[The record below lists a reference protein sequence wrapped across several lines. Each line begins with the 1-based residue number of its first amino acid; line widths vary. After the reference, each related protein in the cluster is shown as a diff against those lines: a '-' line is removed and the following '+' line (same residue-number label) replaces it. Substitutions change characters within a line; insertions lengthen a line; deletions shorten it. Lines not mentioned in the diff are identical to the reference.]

1 MAAVVVNKQ
10 DHLELPP
17 GFRFH
22 PTDEEL
28 ISHYLFEKVM
38 DSSFSCRAIGDVDL
52 NKSEPWDLP
61 WKAKM
66 GEKEW
71 YFFCVRDRKYPTGLR
86 TNRATE
92 AGYWKATGKDKDIY
106 RGKSLVGMKKT
117 LVFYRGRAPKGEKS
131 DWVMHEY
138 RLEGKLS
145 ALNLPKTAKNE
156 WVICR
161 VFQKNSSGK
170 KVDIS
175 GMSKLGSFGNDF
187 GHSILPPLTDS
198 SSFNGETKCP
208 VVQLPNNVPCFSI
221 AMDSQRKLEPMA
233 SSYNTS
239 LFSVIPNPIDSF
251 PRNPHSNSMYS
262 PPNQTFSVPPNLQFQ
277 NSVLLQEQQSLLR
290 ALIQNVNDGNTRE
303 SFKPERDKISISQ
316 ETCLTT
322 DVNNEISSV
331 FPNLEMGRRPFDNS
345 QEAPP
350 APMAPI
356 DFDGFWN
363 Y

>member
-1 MAAVVVNKQ
+1 M
-10 DHLELPP
+10 L
-17 GFRFH
+17 G
-22 PTDEEL
+22 
-28 ISHYLFEKVM
+28 
-38 DSSFSCRAIGDVDL
+38 
-52 NKSEPWDLP
+52 
-61 WKAKM
+61 
-66 GEKEW
+66 
-71 YFFCVRDRKYPTGLR
+71 

-117 LVFYRGRAPKGEKS
+117 LVFYGGRAPKGEKS

-170 KVDIS
+170 KIDIS
-175 GMSKLGSFGNDF
+175 GISKLGSFGNEF

-198 SSFNGETKCP
+198 PPFNGETKRP
-208 VVQLPNNVPCFSI
+208 IQSSNNVPCFSI

-233 SSYNTS
+233 SSFNNNP
-239 LFSVIPNPIDSF
+239 LFSAIPNPIDSF
-251 PRNPHSNSMYS
+251 PRNPHSNSVYS
-262 PPNQTFSVPPNLQFQ
+262 VPNQGFPVPPNLQFPG
-277 NSVLLQEQQSLLR
+277 SVLLQEQQSLLR
-290 ALIQNVNDGNTRE
+290 ALLQNVNGGNTRE
-303 SFKPERDKISISQ
+303 SFKPEREKKKISVSQ
-316 ETCLTT
+316 ETCLTN

-331 FPNLEMGRRPFDNS
+331 FSNLEMGRRPFENP
-345 QEAPP
+345 QEAAPA
-350 APMAPI
+350 APMAPPPI
-356 DFDGFWN
+356 DLDSFWN

>member
-1 MAAVVVNKQ
+1 MAGHGVSVVNEEH
-10 DHLELPP
+10 HLELPP

-28 ISHYLFEKVM
+28 ISHYLFDKVM
-38 DSSFSCRAIGDVDL
+38 NSAFSCRAIGDVDL

-92 AGYWKATGKDKDIY
+92 SGYWKATGKDKDIY

-161 VFQKNSSGK
+161 VFQKNANGK

-175 GMSKLGSFGNDF
+175 GISKF

-198 SSFNGETKCP
+198 SPFKGEIKRD
-208 VVQLPNNVPCFSI
+208 VQTVSNVPCFST

-233 SSYNTS
+233 SLSS
-239 LFSVIPNPIDSF
+239 SSSFPVIPNPQT
-251 PRNPHSNSMYS
+251 NSVYS
-262 PPNQTFSVPPNLQFQ
+262 APNLQFPDC
-277 NSVLLQEQQSLLR
+277 VLLQEQQSLLR
-290 ALIQNVNDGNTRE
+290 TLLQTVNGGNPRE
-303 SFKPERDKISISQ
+303 PFKTERDKISCISQ

-322 DVNNEISSV
+322 DINNEISSV
-331 FPNLEMGRRPFDNS
+331 FPNLEMGRRLFDNS

-350 APMAPI
+350 CSMAPF
-356 DFDGFWN
+356 DLDGFWN
-363 Y
+363 YCN

>member
-1 MAAVVVNKQ
+1 
-10 DHLELPP
+10 
-17 GFRFH
+17 
-22 PTDEEL
+22 
-28 ISHYLFEKVM
+28 
-38 DSSFSCRAIGDVDL
+38 
-52 NKSEPWDLP
+52 
-61 WKAKM
+61 
-66 GEKEW
+66 
-71 YFFCVRDRKYPTGLR
+71 
-86 TNRATE
+86 
-92 AGYWKATGKDKDIY
+92 
-106 RGKSLVGMKKT
+106 
-117 LVFYRGRAPKGEKS
+117 
-131 DWVMHEY
+131 
-138 RLEGKLS
+138 
-145 ALNLPKTAKNE
+145 
-156 WVICR
+156 
-161 VFQKNSSGK
+161 
-170 KVDIS
+170 
-175 GMSKLGSFGNDF
+175 MSKLGSFGNDF

-198 SSFNGETKCP
+198 SPFNGETKRP

-331 FPNLEMGRRPFDNS
+331 FPNLEMGRRPF
-345 QEAPP
+345 
-350 APMAPI
+350 
-356 DFDGFWN
+356 
-363 Y
+363 